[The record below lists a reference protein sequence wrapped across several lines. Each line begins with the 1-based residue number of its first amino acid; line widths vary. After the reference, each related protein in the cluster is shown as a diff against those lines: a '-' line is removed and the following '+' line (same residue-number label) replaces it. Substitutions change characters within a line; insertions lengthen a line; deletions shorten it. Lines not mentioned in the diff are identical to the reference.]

1 MLRDLVSMFGRPS
14 KSKLRRREHGNGLR
28 NKLSI
33 ESLEQRMVLSAT
45 LPTLQMAPT
54 TVATTGQF
62 VSLNYLARFTDQVD
76 AIQMS
81 EFGVPEAVL
90 STYSCTID
98 WGDGSVPTEFD
109 FPYDLDDPDNPS
121 PAADASFAVPV
132 QGVIGATI
140 DGKIKGRHTYATAGD
155 YDVTVYLTET
165 DDVESTTVSN
175 IPNSFTISVKDAFVP
190 EPGDQQFQFNP
201 ISGAIAEGST
211 VSATF
216 KIPESVNAGDIGG
229 WTVSWGDHTQFYG
242 GSLPTVEHI
251 YADFYEQFNT
261 DNLDN
266 HIGNVYYISAHV
278 HLNAGGVGDATYE
291 SGIYGASFAFST
303 ACKKSPLP

>member
-90 STYSCTID
+90 STYSYTID

-121 PAADASFAVPV
+121 PSSRCEFCGAGAGRDRRNDRRQDQRSSHLCNGWRLHRD
-132 QGVIGATI
+132 GVS
-140 DGKIKGRHTYATAGD
+140 DGRP
-155 YDVTVYLTET
+155 
-165 DDVESTTVSN
+165 TTSSPPRSR
-175 IPNSFTISVKDAFVP
+175 IRSFTISVKDAFVP
-190 EPGDQQFQFNP
+190 EPGDQQFQFEP
-201 ISGAIAEGST
+201 
-211 VSATF
+211 
-216 KIPESVNAGDIGG
+216 
-229 WTVSWGDHTQFYG
+229 
-242 GSLPTVEHI
+242 
-251 YADFYEQFNT
+251 
-261 DNLDN
+261 
-266 HIGNVYYISAHV
+266 
-278 HLNAGGVGDATYE
+278 HLRCHRGRQHRLRDVQDSGVGRRRGHWWLDRELGRPYRILLRE
-291 SGIYGASFAFST
+291 SPHG
-303 ACKKSPLP
+303 